1 MKRRKKKQRKPQT
14 GRVVGVA
21 WYRPGQWQRLLE
33 VAADRDSLHDTH
45 AEWEIEVTAKLH
57 DLRKMGI
64 PVRRVDVDVEELLRW
79 CNERDLELDG
89 AARSR
94 FVAEKLSSTA
104 EE

>member
-1 MKRRKKKQRKPQT
+1 MKRRKKEQRKPQT

-21 WYRPGQWQRLLE
+21 WYRPDQWQRLLE
-33 VAADRDSLHDTH
+33 VAADSDSLHNTH
-45 AEWEIEVTAKLH
+45 PEWEIEATVRLQ
-57 DLRKMGI
+57 DLRNMGI
-64 PVRRVDVDVEELLRW
+64 SVYRVDVDVEELLRW